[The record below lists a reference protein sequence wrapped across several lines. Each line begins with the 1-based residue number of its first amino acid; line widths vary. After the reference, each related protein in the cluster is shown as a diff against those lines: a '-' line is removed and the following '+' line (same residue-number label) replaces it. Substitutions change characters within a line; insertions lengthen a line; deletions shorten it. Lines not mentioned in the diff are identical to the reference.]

1 VAADQAPAA
10 VTLPEDLLRQVL
22 YNIVIN
28 AIEASPAGGTIRI
41 AASAG
46 NGRLLIA
53 VTDEGPGIPPDLR
66 DRIFEPFFTTKDDVA
81 KSLGLGLSIS
91 KSIAEAMHG
100 SLSFQT
106 EDGGGTTFRIELP
119 MAVDQGDGS

>member
-1 VAADQAPAA
+1 
-10 VTLPEDLLRQVL
+10 
-22 YNIVIN
+22 
-28 AIEASPAGGTIRI
+28 
-41 AASAG
+41 
-46 NGRLLIA
+46 LIA